1 MANWLTCIRII
12 CSMVLLLCYP
22 FSTSFYVIYLLAG
35 FTDIAD
41 GTVARKTGT
50 SSEFGAKFDTIA
62 DTVWV
67 LTCLIKLLPVLN
79 MEAWM
84 YVWILIIAVIKAIN
98 ILSGFIL
105 EKKLVTVHSTANK
118 IAGALL
124 FVLPLSLEW
133 IELKYSATVVCAV
146 ATFAAVQEGHYVRAE
161 RGEQNV

>member
-1 MANWLTCIRII
+1 
-12 CSMVLLLCYP
+12 MVLLLCYP